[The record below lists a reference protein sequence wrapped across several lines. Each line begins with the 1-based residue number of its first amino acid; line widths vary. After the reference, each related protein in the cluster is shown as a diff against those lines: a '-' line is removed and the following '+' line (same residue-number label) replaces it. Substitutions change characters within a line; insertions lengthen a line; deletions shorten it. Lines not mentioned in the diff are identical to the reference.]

1 MSSSRDDFTIAIRSA
16 LLQKGTRHKFS
27 LFFLLSV
34 SLIIF
39 FLDIKSF
46 NVISIVRN
54 SINDIIYRVSNVA
67 TSPIKISSNLKDKA
81 VNLIFI
87 YDENKI
93 LKKELIDLR
102 AKDFQVEFL
111 KNQNNNL
118 RKTLEEGSNIQNDH
132 TLAKVLL
139 DKDSPYLKSIII
151 NRGSKS
157 GVSKGMPV
165 VDGNYLVGKIVEVNY
180 ISSRVLLLNDLNSRI
195 PVTFGEEATQ
205 AILSGKSKN
214 KPNLE
219 YLPEQFTPQEGLTVF
234 TSGKDGIFIPGIPIG
249 KTIIDDEKV
258 KVKLFSDP
266 NQLSFVT
273 VQLIKIK
280 KDNFWWPYYT
290 KILKYL

>member
-1 MSSSRDDFTIAIRSA
+1 
-16 LLQKGTRHKFS
+16 
-27 LFFLLSV
+27 
-34 SLIIF
+34 
-39 FLDIKSF
+39 
-46 NVISIVRN
+46 
-54 SINDIIYRVSNVA
+54 
-67 TSPIKISSNLKDKA
+67 
-81 VNLIFI
+81 
-87 YDENKI
+87 
-93 LKKELIDLR
+93 
-102 AKDFQVEFL
+102 
-111 KNQNNNL
+111 
-118 RKTLEEGSNIQNDH
+118 
-132 TLAKVLL
+132 
-139 DKDSPYLKSIII
+139 
-151 NRGSKS
+151 
-157 GVSKGMPV
+157 MPV

-214 KPNLE
+214 NPNLE

-280 KDNFWWPYYT
+280 KDNF
-290 KILKYL
+290 